1 MHRGTEAIHKPKDDS
16 GSPTAQEPSSKF
28 HSKTVLPNKNIRPH
42 VLHIMRLPSKKID
55 EDSLTG
61 TGKKPIGVAWR
72 MALFIATFVLID
84 VVLTIIL
91 GHFLKRPSNDATLA
105 LSTCLATGAVNLSAV
120 ASATA
125 VLATLEKK
133 SWFDYGLAGS
143 ARTTRF
149 LSGIVCGFTA
159 ISALILVLWKTGLIR
174 VEWAEGQAWKY
185 AGAWAAAF
193 IMAAVFEESLLRGYL
208 QATLTRRIGFWPA
221 LAVLSLIFGL
231 LHATSSSEN
240 FVGILNAIVLGL
252 ILCLTLRYTGSLW
265 WAIGFHAA
273 WDWGESAVY
282 GAADSGS
289 IVQHAIFTTRP
300 LGQVLLSGGS
310 AGPEGSLLIL
320 PLMGLLAL
328 CIWSRWSAEFHRS
341 RQALRTDG
349 MKRK

>member
-1 MHRGTEAIHKPKDDS
+1 
-16 GSPTAQEPSSKF
+16 
-28 HSKTVLPNKNIRPH
+28 
-42 VLHIMRLPSKKID
+42 
-55 EDSLTG
+55 
-61 TGKKPIGVAWR
+61 
-72 MALFIATFVLID
+72 
-84 VVLTIIL
+84 
-91 GHFLKRPSNDATLA
+91 
-105 LSTCLATGAVNLSAV
+105 
-120 ASATA
+120 
-125 VLATLEKK
+125 
-133 SWFDYGLAGS
+133 
-143 ARTTRF
+143 
-149 LSGIVCGFTA
+149 
-159 ISALILVLWKTGLIR
+159 
-174 VEWAEGQAWKY
+174 
-185 AGAWAAAF
+185 
-193 IMAAVFEESLLRGYL
+193 MAAVFEESLLRGYL

-221 LAVLSLIFGL
+221 SAVLSLIFGL

-265 WAIGFHAA
+265 WAIRFHAA
-273 WDWGESAVY
+273 WDWGESVVY